1 MQNDF
6 EAKHIKNAK
15 ESLSQDLNIARGHM
29 NNYKEIQK
37 ELLKERAKKLLE
49 EASLWHRFTLFFNKY
64 I

>member
-1 MQNDF
+1 MQSDF

-15 ESLSQDLNIARGHM
+15 ELLSQDLNIAKHHL

-37 ELLKERAKKLLE
+37 EPSKKP
-49 EASLWHRFTLFFNKY
+49 SLWEKIRRFFNKY